1 MMAWCLRKKRYVK
14 AKLSWKSKKKNL
26 SPSGNWQPED
36 DSDEGKIVFFGGSNY
51 TFDLDDLLAASAE
64 ILGRGAF
71 GSTYKVAVD
80 DDTATVVV
88 KRLERVVVG
97 RREFEQTM
105 EIVGSIKHEN
115 VAELKAYYYSKNDK
129 LAVYSYYSK
138 GNLFEVLHG
147 KLSLNPHCRK
157 PKNSINLC
165 AGENGVSL
173 DWESRLRIAIGAARG
188 LAIIHEADDRKLVH
202 GNIKSSTIFIDSQC
216 NGCICDLGL
225 TAITRSLPQASICSS
240 GYHAPEVTDRRKC
253 TQFSDVYSFG
263 VVLLELLTGKSPAS
277 PLPGEGNMD
286 LASWIRSVVSKEW
299 TGEVFDIELMKQI
312 GIEEEM
318 VEMLQIGL
326 ACVALNPQDR
336 PHAAEPNRRR
346 RDRSRSEIGGSDR
359 AKELEEMGL
368 WIGVHADD
376 DDERNESVV
385 SGDFGLLER
394 PVAPFLEEL
403 QLGFVIGRGSSL

>member
-1 MMAWCLRKKRYVK
+1 MAWCLRKKRYVK
-14 AKLSWKSKKKNL
+14 AKLTWKSKKKDL

-36 DSDEGKIVFFGGSNY
+36 DSDEGKIVFFGGSSY

-88 KRLERVVVG
+88 KRLEKVVVG

-147 KLSLNPHCRK
+147 EK
-157 PKNSINLC
+157 
-165 AGENGVSL
+165 GVSL

-188 LAIIHEADDRKLVH
+188 MAIIHGADDRKLVH
-202 GNIKSSTIFIDSQC
+202 GNIKSSNIFIDSQG

-225 TAITRSLPQASICSS
+225 TAITRSLPQTSVCSS
-240 GYHAPEVTDRRKC
+240 GYRAPEITERRKC
-253 TQFSDVYSFG
+253 TEFSDVYSFG
-263 VVLLELLTGKSPAS
+263 VVLLELLTGKCPSARS
-277 PLPGEGNMD
+277 GDLENMD

-336 PHAAEPNRRR
+336 PRAAE
-346 RDRSRSEIGGSDR
+346 
-359 AKELEEMGL
+359 
-368 WIGVHADD
+368 
-376 DDERNESVV
+376 VV
-385 SGDFGLLER
+385 KM
-394 PVAPFLEEL
+394 L
-403 QLGFVIGRGSSL
+403 QDIHSNT

>member
-1 MMAWCLRKKRYVK
+1 MAWCLRKKRYVK
-14 AKLSWKSKKKNL
+14 AKLSWKSKKKDL

-225 TAITRSLPQASICSS
+225 TAITRSLPQTSVCSS

-286 LASWIRSVVSKEW
+286 LASWIRRFSESK
-299 TGEVFDIELMKQI
+299 TTRMK
-312 GIEEEM
+312 
-318 VEMLQIGL
+318 
-326 ACVALNPQDR
+326 
-336 PHAAEPNRRR
+336 PNRRR

>member
-1 MMAWCLRKKRYVK
+1 MMAWCLRKKRYLK
-14 AKLSWKSKKKNL
+14 AKLSWKSKKKDL
-26 SPSGNWQPED
+26 SPSGNWEPED
-36 DSDEGKIVFFGGSNY
+36 EDEEGRIVFFGGSKY

-80 DDTATVVV
+80 DTATVVV

-97 RREFEQTM
+97 RRGFEVTM
-105 EIVGSIKHEN
+105 EIVGGIRHEN

-138 GNLFEVLHG
+138 GNLFEMLH
-147 KLSLNPHCRK
+147 S
-157 PKNSINLC
+157 
-165 AGENGVSL
+165 ENQASL
-173 DWESRLRIAIGAARG
+173 DWECRLRIVIGAARG

-202 GNIKSSTIFIDSQC
+202 GNIKSSNIFIDAQC

-225 TAITRSLPQASICSS
+225 TEITRSLPRTTIRSS
-240 GYHAPEVTDRRKC
+240 GYHAPEVTDTRKC

-277 PLPGEGNMD
+277 PQLSGEENMD
-286 LASWIRSVVSKEW
+286 LASWIRSVVTKEW

-326 ACVALNPQDR
+326 ACVALKPQDR
-336 PHAAEPNRRR
+336 PHAAE
-346 RDRSRSEIGGSDR
+346 
-359 AKELEEMGL
+359 
-368 WIGVHADD
+368 
-376 DDERNESVV
+376 VV
-385 SGDFGLLER
+385 KM
-394 PVAPFLEEL
+394 L
-403 QLGFVIGRGSSL
+403 QDIQTLDAE

>member
-1 MMAWCLRKKRYVK
+1 MMAWFLRKKRSLK
-14 AKLSWKSKKKNL
+14 AKIPWRSKKKDS

-36 DSDEGKIVFFGGSNY
+36 DDEEGRIVFFGGSKY

-64 ILGRGAF
+64 ILGRGAS

-80 DDTATVVV
+80 DTATVIV
-88 KRLERVVVG
+88 KRLEEVVVG

-105 EIVGSIKHEN
+105 EIVGRIRDEN

-138 GNLFEVLHG
+138 GNLLEMLHG
-147 KLSLNPHCRK
+147 
-157 PKNSINLC
+157 
-165 AGENGVSL
+165 ENQVSL
-173 DWESRLRIAIGAARG
+173 DWESRLRIVIGAARG
-188 LAIIHEADDRKLVH
+188 LAVIHEADDRKLVH
-202 GNIKSSTIFIDSQC
+202 GNIKSSNIFIDSQG

-225 TAITRSLPQASICSS
+225 TSITRSLPQTTIRSS
-240 GYHAPEVTDRRKC
+240 GYHAPEVTDTRKC

-263 VVLLELLTGKSPAS
+263 VVLLELLTGKSPVMS
-277 PLPGEGNMD
+277 PAVSGEENMD

-326 ACVALNPQDR
+326 ACVALKPQDR
-336 PHAAEPNRRR
+336 PHAAE
-346 RDRSRSEIGGSDR
+346 
-359 AKELEEMGL
+359 
-368 WIGVHADD
+368 
-376 DDERNESVV
+376 VV
-385 SGDFGLLER
+385 KM
-394 PVAPFLEEL
+394 L
-403 QLGFVIGRGSSL
+403 QDITIL

>member
-1 MMAWCLRKKRYVK
+1 MAWCLRKKRYVK
-14 AKLSWKSKKKNL
+14 AKLSWKSKKKDL

-80 DDTATVVV
+80 DDTVTVVV

-97 RREFEQTM
+97 RREFGQTM
-105 EIVGSIKHEN
+105 ETVGSIKHEN

-138 GNLFEVLHG
+138 GNLFEVLH
-147 KLSLNPHCRK
+147 
-157 PKNSINLC
+157 
-165 AGENGVSL
+165 GENGVSL

-225 TAITRSLPQASICSS
+225 TAITRSLPRTSVCSS
-240 GYHAPEVTDRRKC
+240 GYHAPEVTETRKC

-263 VVLLELLTGKSPAS
+263 VVLLELLTD
-277 PLPGEGNMD
+277 LENMD

-299 TGEVFDIELMKQI
+299 TGEVFDIELIKQI

-336 PHAAEPNRRR
+336 PHAAEVVKML
-346 RDRSRSEIGGSDR
+346 RDIRTLDPE
-359 AKELEEMGL
+359 
-368 WIGVHADD
+368 
-376 DDERNESVV
+376 
-385 SGDFGLLER
+385 
-394 PVAPFLEEL
+394 
-403 QLGFVIGRGSSL
+403 

>member
-1 MMAWCLRKKRYVK
+1 MAWCLRKKRYVK
-14 AKLSWKSKKKNL
+14 AKLTWKSKKKDL

-36 DSDEGKIVFFGGSNY
+36 DSDEGKIVFFGGSSY

-88 KRLERVVVG
+88 KRLEKVVVG

-147 KLSLNPHCRK
+147 EK
-157 PKNSINLC
+157 
-165 AGENGVSL
+165 GVSL

-188 LAIIHEADDRKLVH
+188 MAIIHGADDRKLVH
-202 GNIKSSTIFIDSQC
+202 GNIKSSNIFIDSQG

-225 TAITRSLPQASICSS
+225 TAITRSLPQTSICSS
-240 GYHAPEVTDRRKC
+240 GYRAPEVKC
-253 TQFSDVYSFG
+253 TEFSDVYSFG
-263 VVLLELLTGKSPAS
+263 VVLLELLTGKCPSPRS
-277 PLPGEGNMD
+277 GDLENMD

-336 PHAAEPNRRR
+336 PHAAE
-346 RDRSRSEIGGSDR
+346 
-359 AKELEEMGL
+359 
-368 WIGVHADD
+368 
-376 DDERNESVV
+376 VV
-385 SGDFGLLER
+385 KM
-394 PVAPFLEEL
+394 L
-403 QLGFVIGRGSSL
+403 QDIHSNT

>member
-14 AKLSWKSKKKNL
+14 AKLSWKSKKKDL

-147 KLSLNPHCRK
+147 
-157 PKNSINLC
+157 
-165 AGENGVSL
+165 ENGVSL

-225 TAITRSLPQASICSS
+225 TAITRSLPQTSVCSS

-277 PLPGEGNMD
+277 PLPGDLENMD

-346 RDRSRSEIGGSDR
+346 RDRSRSGIGGSDR